1 MYRHCLGQSARLGKN
16 GGGSECSGVKP
27 TNLIVWYREHVPLNP
42 NQRNTRCPVSRSGC
56 PSPHPHPDPTPSTC
70 LVSYEGQDC
79 EARKQSASKA
89 SDLWHQLLEILQR
102 VIWTNCTTVSES
114 FLLGLR
120 TPPLPSP
127 WGSKEKPG
135 GRNYRYLEPHG
146 PQTLL

>member
-102 VIWTNCTTVSES
+102 VIWTNCTTES
-114 FLLGLR
+114 LNRFFWASGHLL
-120 TPPLPSP
+120 SP
-127 WGSKEKPG
+127 VHGAAR
-135 GRNYRYLEPHG
+135 RNQEAETTG
-146 PQTLL
+146 I